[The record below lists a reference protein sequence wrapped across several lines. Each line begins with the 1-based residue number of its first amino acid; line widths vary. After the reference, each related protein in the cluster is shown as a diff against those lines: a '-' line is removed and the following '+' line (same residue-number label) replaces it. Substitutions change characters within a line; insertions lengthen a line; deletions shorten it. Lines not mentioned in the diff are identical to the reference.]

1 MELLSDVPDSFTKAA
16 RVSEKRAQGV
26 NAMRTPGE
34 PKVKVDFAV
43 ITFDQITD
51 TAERQRFNAMPT
63 TYRLGPEQV
72 DALRALAGRL
82 LEQSPEFRS
91 FLRAMQRDEP

>member
-1 MELLSDVPDSFTKAA
+1 MWAD
-16 RVSEKRAQGV
+16 GV
-26 NAMRTPGE
+26 NAKRALPE

-43 ITFDQITD
+43 ITFNQITD

-63 TYRLGPEQV
+63 TFRLGPEQV
-72 DALRALAGRL
+72 DSLRALAGRL

-91 FLRAMQRDEP
+91 FLRAMQRDRP